1 MRSIKSSN
9 TSPERALGSTIRR
22 LGYRFRKNCG
32 ELPGKPDFVLS
43 RFRSVV
49 FVHGCFWHGH
59 RCKRGARVPKTN
71 VEYWT
76 EKISRNRIRDVRTR
90 IRLRKLG
97 WRVFT
102 VWECQL
108 KSESTIERKLKDFL
122 PVVR

>member
-1 MRSIKSSN
+1 
-9 TSPERALGSTIRR
+9 
-22 LGYRFRKNCG
+22 
-32 ELPGKPDFVLS
+32 
-43 RFRSVV
+43 VV